1 MASNNCNTYL
11 IDGPTRMLIDPG
23 HTNLFEHVRKGLGAL
38 ELGIEDIGLII
49 CTHAHPDHFE
59 GVQLFKETSS
69 LMTLHQSEWQM
80 IRAMMRQAGILDRMN
95 KNSKQPD
102 FFLQEGDFS
111 VKGLDFKIFHT
122 PGHTPGS
129 ICIYWPKHKV
139 LFTGDLIFKDGLG
152 RTDLSGGDGKLL
164 KKSIQRMSDLDIEW
178 ILPGHGDII
187 SGADE
192 VKKNFE
198 RLEKVWFAYI

>member
-1 MASNNCNTYL
+1 MADDKSY
-11 IDGPTRMLIDPG
+11 D
-23 HTNLFEHVRKGLGAL
+23 
-38 ELGIEDIGLII
+38 
-49 CTHAHPDHFE
+49 
-59 GVQLFKETSS
+59 ET
-69 LMTLHQSEWQM
+69 
-80 IRAMMRQAGILDRMN
+80 
-95 KNSKQPD
+95 
-102 FFLQEGDFS
+102 
-111 VKGLDFKIFHT
+111 
-122 PGHTPGS
+122 GHTPGS